1 MLGGRVNTPPTGS
14 AWSRKPNA
22 MSMSF
27 KPLLLAAALGMATSA
42 YAAEQ
47 PAPRHDHG
55 PAPDQPAAAPAAPA
69 AKGGMMAMD
78 GMMDMGPMHCMGQS
92 AQRLSGLKA
101 ELNITDRQL
110 GAWNAFAAAVQAG
123 AHPMPAGMAMPMP
136 MKPGATPGMMGGDG
150 MMAMM
155 MSKPLPERLAH
166 HEMMMKAHLK
176 ALHKVRSAVSGL
188 YRVLTPEQRAMA
200 DKSLC
205 GGMS

>member
-1 MLGGRVNTPPTGS
+1 MDTAPPGY

-27 KPLLLAAALGMATSA
+27 KPLLLVAALGLATSA

-47 PAPRHDHG
+47 PAPPHDHG
-55 PAPDQPAAAPAAPA
+55 PAADQAAAPAAPAAPA

-78 GMMDMGPMHCMGQS
+78 GMAGMGPMHCMGLS
-92 AQRLSGLKA
+92 EQRLSDLKA
-101 ELNITDRQL
+101 MLGITDRQL
-110 GAWNAFAAAVQAG
+110 SAWNAFAAAAKSG
-123 AHPMPAGMAMPMP
+123 AHPMPMP
-136 MKPGATPGMMGGDG
+136 MKPGGMPGMMGGDG

-176 ALHKVRSAVSGL
+176 ALHKVRATVSGL

-205 GGMS
+205 GGMTR